1 MIFDLGKFIK
11 NNLMRGYSNGS
22 FTKEQVNI
30 FALNY
35 LMKGQI
41 EKTDFDEIQEFMN
54 PTVEEIIE

>member
-1 MIFDLGKFIK
+1 MKFDLAKFIK
-11 NNLMRGYSNGS
+11 NNLTSGYSNGS

-41 EKTDFDEIQEFMN
+41 EQEDFDYMQGYMN
-54 PTVEEIIE
+54 PPEEVMEE

>member
-1 MIFDLGKFIK
+1 MIFNLREFIK
-11 NNLMRGYSNGS
+11 NNLTSGYSNGS

-41 EKTDFDEIQEFMN
+41 EQTDFDEIQAFMN
-54 PTVEEIIE
+54 PVIEEIIE

>member
-1 MIFDLGKFIK
+1 MIFNLAEFIK
-11 NNLMRGYSNGS
+11 NNLTSGYSNGS

-41 EKTDFDEIQEFMN
+41 EQTDFDEIQEFMN